1 MFVLL
6 QKFDINPK
14 EQIIMAG
21 DFYLFFASK
30 LDAKGENS
38 TITKKSLAKLTKL
51 KESYDLCDASWI
63 PEKWRPRLRTWHVDM
78 TKWDPEPGTS

>member
-30 LDAKGENS
+30 LDTQGENS
-38 TITKKSLAKLTKL
+38 TIRKKSLAKLTKL
-51 KESYDLCDASWI
+51 KGSYDLCDASWI
-63 PEKWRPRLRTWHVDM
+63 PEK
-78 TKWDPEPGTS
+78 